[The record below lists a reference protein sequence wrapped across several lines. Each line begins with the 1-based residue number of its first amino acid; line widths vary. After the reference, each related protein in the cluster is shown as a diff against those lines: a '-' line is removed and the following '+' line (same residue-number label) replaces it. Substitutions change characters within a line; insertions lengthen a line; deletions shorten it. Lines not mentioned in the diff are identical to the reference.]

1 MTTETADHD
10 RQDDAAHDSG
20 HDDKPSYDDLNTPVI
35 LLVGVISAI
44 VTFLTIAFVQGLC
57 YKWQGSFI
65 RERIT
70 DYPNT
75 PVIELIEGQK
85 KMLTGDL
92 PGTISIEDSM
102 KKVIAEYG
110 QKTNDSP
117 DQPH

>member
-1 MTTETADHD
+1 MTTDIANHDH
-10 RQDDAAHDSG
+10 QDDGAHDAG
-20 HDDKPSYDDLNTPVI
+20 KPEKPGYDDLNTPVI

-44 VTFLTIAFVQGLC
+44 VTFLAIAFVQGLC

-75 PVIELIEGQK
+75 PINELIEGQK

-102 KKVIAEYG
+102 QKVIAEYG
-110 QKTNDSP
+110 QKPTNSP
-117 DQPH
+117 N

>member
-1 MTTETADHD
+1 MTTETVDHD
-10 RQDDAAHDSG
+10 HQDDAVHDSG
-20 HDDKPSYDDLNTPVI
+20 HGDKPSYDDLNTPVI

-65 RERIT
+65 RDRIT

-75 PVIELIEGQK
+75 PVNELIEGQK

-102 KKVIAEYG
+102 NKVIAEYG
-110 QKTNDSP
+110 HKSADSP
-117 DQPH
+117 DKPH

>member
-1 MTTETADHD
+1 MTTEKANHDH
-10 RQDDAAHDSG
+10 QDDDAHG
-20 HDDKPSYDDLNTPVI
+20 AGKPEKPGYDDLNTPVI
-35 LLVGVISAI
+35 LLVGVISTI

-75 PVIELIEGQK
+75 PINEQIDSQK

-110 QKTNDSP
+110 QKSAGSSN
-117 DQPH
+117 